1 MHVVDF
7 YCGAGGLSAGAMEAG
22 CTVTHGIDMDSTA
35 IRHWAAN
42 TGGHAVCVE
51 ICEASMKRLP
61 WPAPTQDVHVH
72 ASPPCTM
79 LSKAR
84 AWSTTE
90 EERMGGLEEL
100 AWCTAQVVKK
110 GYKSF
115 SIENVCTPLTQ
126 SIAERGKQMHPNQVD
141 WIKVN
146 ASEYGTPS
154 DRLRLI
160 ITTPGIVQH
169 LKEMPVVRVSVRK
182 AFETAGLDL
191 PAAYIKNNTRSR
203 DGSPCVRS
211 IEECSQTVVAS
222 HPLTWCTREGTTVRC
237 LTVQESAV
245 LMGFPVHWQ
254 LPKGQREGMRA
265 VGNAIPPPLS
275 MAIMKAAAA
284 AATLSDV

>member
-1 MHVVDF
+1 M
-7 YCGAGGLSAGAMEAG
+7 
-22 CTVTHGIDMDSTA
+22 
-35 IRHWAAN
+35 
-42 TGGHAVCVE
+42 
-51 ICEASMKRLP
+51 
-61 WPAPTQDVHVH
+61 
-72 ASPPCTM
+72 
-79 LSKAR
+79 
-84 AWSTTE
+84 
-90 EERMGGLEEL
+90 
-100 AWCTAQVVKK
+100 
-110 GYKSF
+110 
-115 SIENVCTPLTQ
+115 
-126 SIAERGKQMHPNQVD
+126 
-141 WIKVN
+141 
-146 ASEYGTPS
+146 
-154 DRLRLI
+154 
-160 ITTPGIVQH
+160 
-169 LKEMPVVRVSVRK
+169 VRVSVRK